1 MEEKYEPVSIRL
13 TAGVHENLEKYW
25 RVNMYKSKSSAI
37 VQAIES
43 LLESKICPNCK
54 TSCPRASRI
63 CPVCFT
69 PFDDE
74 SEYTITIQARKKEG
88 DVYR

>member
-1 MEEKYEPVSIRL
+1 MEEKYEPVSVRL
-13 TAGVHENLEKYW
+13 TSGVHENLEKYW
-25 RVNMYKSKSSAI
+25 RTNMCKSKSSAI
-37 VQAIES
+37 VQAIETM
-43 LLESKICPNCK
+43 LESKICPNCK
-54 TSCPRASRI
+54 TVCPRASRI

-74 SEYTITIQARKKEG
+74 DYTVTIQSRKREE